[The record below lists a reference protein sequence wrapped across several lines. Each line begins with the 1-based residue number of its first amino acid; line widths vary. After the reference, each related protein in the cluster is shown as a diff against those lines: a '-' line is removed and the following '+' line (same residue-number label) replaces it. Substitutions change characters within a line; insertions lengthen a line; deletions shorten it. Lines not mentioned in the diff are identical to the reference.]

1 MIRLTDIN
9 IGDEKVKITLECTV
23 EQLLCETENVIF
35 DFSESVKNA
44 VQDFKNTAKG
54 RCFYAAYACGR
65 FDG

>member
-23 EQLLCETENVIF
+23 EQLLCE
-35 DFSESVKNA
+35 SVKNA
-44 VQDFKNTAKG
+44 VQNFKNTAKG